1 MRSIAHHIFM
11 KKFYGLIIYKL
22 ALSFLVVICCT
33 LGASQCSAFA
43 ETRLKPL
50 QTVAVTDSGN
60 AGKASLYAQGQ
71 NYKTDVKLT
80 VEFKNHKPYDIRLQD
95 GYSQA
100 IYTFDFGAQDKF
112 LFYSSQTG
120 GSGGYGNYRIY
131 RLQTETYKLLYDDK
145 TDSKNAV
152 FKTEFI
158 PNGFMKIYNEA
169 SHSGLDV
176 YVNYIDK
183 SFYDEI
189 FAPDD
194 SVKNQTP
201 YVNDISFVS
210 PSLNSSSGIWRL
222 LTYRSVT
229 AVAEVNRLGYIV
241 QTLDYENGT
250 FTPTFT
256 EFCIDF

>member
-1 MRSIAHHIFM
+1 M

-50 QTVAVTDSGN
+50 QTIAVTDSGN

-112 LFYSSQTG
+112 FVLFFADRRQRRLRQLQNLPFAKPKRTNFFTTTKRTAKTPFSKR
-120 GSGGYGNYRIY
+120 NLYR
-131 RLQTETYKLLYDDK
+131 
-145 TDSKNAV
+145 TD
-152 FKTEFI
+152 
-158 PNGFMKIYNEA
+158 
-169 SHSGLDV
+169 L
-176 YVNYIDK
+176 
-183 SFYDEI
+183 
-189 FAPDD
+189 
-194 SVKNQTP
+194 
-201 YVNDISFVS
+201 
-210 PSLNSSSGIWRL
+210 
-222 LTYRSVT
+222 
-229 AVAEVNRLGYIV
+229 
-241 QTLDYENGT
+241 
-250 FTPTFT
+250 
-256 EFCIDF
+256 

>member
-120 GSGGYGNYRIY
+120 GRRDSADMSESGCPECR
-131 RLQTETYKLLYDDK
+131 
-145 TDSKNAV
+145 
-152 FKTEFI
+152 
-158 PNGFMKIYNEA
+158 
-169 SHSGLDV
+169 H
-176 YVNYIDK
+176 
-183 SFYDEI
+183 
-189 FAPDD
+189 
-194 SVKNQTP
+194 
-201 YVNDISFVS
+201 
-210 PSLNSSSGIWRL
+210 
-222 LTYRSVT
+222 
-229 AVAEVNRLGYIV
+229 
-241 QTLDYENGT
+241 
-250 FTPTFT
+250 
-256 EFCIDF
+256 